1 MRILRTSLIA
11 VSVMAVAGV
20 GIVLANDAAQREP
33 AAFTY
38 SVFDRLQTA
47 ADLTAIARYTGDS
60 PQVSLSAA
68 RLLGTDEF
76 GNQYLAVRDAVQACL
91 VVIQSADASSGACNA
106 LGKDTEV
113 LWLEVG
119 DQNGD
124 RLAIMVPD
132 GYSGDAIRGEQT
144 PLVSEQNLVVLPAS
158 MSSVAEVVTIPG
170 SDGRAPLV
178 VNTFGG

>member
-1 MRILRTSLIA
+1 MRILRTTLIA
-11 VSVMAVAGV
+11 ISVIAVVGA
-20 GIVLANDAAQREP
+20 GIVLADNAARREP
-33 AAFTY
+33 VAFSY

-76 GNQYLAVRDAVQACL
+76 GNQYLAVRDTVQTCL
-91 VVIQSADASSGACNA
+91 VVIQSADASSGACNGLA
-106 LGKDTEV
+106 NDTNV

-132 GYSGDAIRGEQT
+132 GYSGDATRGAQP
-144 PLVSEQNLVVLPAS
+144 PLVIEQNLVVLPAS
-158 MSSVAEVVTIPG
+158 TSTNEVVTIPG
-170 SDGRAPLV
+170 LDGRAPLV
-178 VNTFGG
+178 VNTAGE